1 MFSLFAAGLNGAME
15 RMGELNPFRLALH
28 LRRKG
33 CHRKTPGRKGRLDVL
48 GPRSTIARRQG
59 RRVATLQVL
68 DQSLLD
74 CSGIALVPEDLAT
87 RYAGTLVWPC
97 CSEGAAYRSIS
108 SFCISLHPKPYPL
121 AISPPPV
128 PSTLPNSL

>member
-74 CSGIALVPEDLAT
+74 CSAALVPEDLAT
-87 RYAGTLVWPC
+87 RYAATLVWPC
-97 CSEGAAYRSIS
+97 CSEGAAHRSMTS
-108 SFCISLHPKPYPL
+108 VCSSLHAKPYLL
-121 AISPPPV
+121 AISPPPCA
-128 PSTLPNSL
+128 

>member
-1 MFSLFAAGLNGAME
+1 MFSLFAAGLNEAMG

-33 CHRKTPGRKGRLDVL
+33 CNRKTPGRRGRSDIL

-68 DQSLLD
+68 DQSLFD
-74 CSGIALVPEDLAT
+74 CSTALVPEDLAT
-87 RYAGTLVWPC
+87 RYSATLVWPC
-97 CSEGAAYRSIS
+97 CSEGAAYRSMS
-108 SFCISLHPKPYPL
+108 SVCSSLHPKPYPL
-121 AISPPPV
+121 AIPPPHCA
-128 PSTLPNSL
+128 